1 MRSMRD
7 RHARNEGQSELPVGL
22 VGKSAKIHTLKL
34 EVGDFQEGQNRAYS
48 IQLIRG
54 HAFLQQQKDK
64 WQEDHEPGHLPAHHK
79 IHHWRP
85 TADVSESQ

>member
-22 VGKSAKIHTLKL
+22 VGKSAKVRTLKL
-34 EVGDFQEGQNRAYS
+34 EVGDFQGGQSRAYS

-54 HAFLQQQKDK
+54 HAFLQQQKDR
-64 WQEDHEPGHLPAHHK
+64 WQEDHEPAHLPAHHLM
-79 IHHWRP
+79 HRWRL
-85 TADVSESQ
+85 TADVLGAQ